1 MKDGIGYVALTS
13 PESALSTVE
22 VLRAMRC
29 ALISQEEWYVPVSLL
44 GIIGLKLMFFFF
56 RCRLQWEHP
65 GDDGHLGSVS
75 CGVYQVWCS
84 QTNAP
89 LGSGSKLQRSAPCA

>member
-22 VLRAMRC
+22 VLRTMRC

-75 CGVYQVWCS
+75 CGVG
-84 QTNAP
+84 
-89 LGSGSKLQRSAPCA
+89 LGSLLPRHVLYWYYTMALK